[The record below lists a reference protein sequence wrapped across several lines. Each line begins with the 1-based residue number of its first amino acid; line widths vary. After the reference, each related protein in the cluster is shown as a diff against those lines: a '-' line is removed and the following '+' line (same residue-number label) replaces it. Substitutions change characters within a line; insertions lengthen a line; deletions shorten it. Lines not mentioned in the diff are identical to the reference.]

1 MIFFSHSSRIHGPTV
16 FVIWLDPG
24 VVSRISVVAVADPD
38 LQIRGEG
45 EQSQKN
51 FFLALWASVWSK
63 NKGGGGVPG
72 SLPWIRH

>member
-45 EQSQKN
+45 GAVSKKL
-51 FFLALWASVWSK
+51 FFGPLGL
-63 NKGGGGVPG
+63 
-72 SLPWIRH
+72 SLV